1 MKYVKVIWRHE
12 NIADPIEIFM
22 ELDENDTEVRKIHL
36 YMDGHAEYADANT
49 ERPDTWLSYEPVPA
63 IEDINSDPQFKA
75 VMITKDEFE
84 KKWRDVVEA

>member
-1 MKYVKVIWRHE
+1 MNYVKSKWHHE
-12 NIADPIEIFM
+12 NPQDPVEILM
-22 ELDENDTEVRKIHL
+22 ELDDRNMEVRKIHL
-36 YMDGHAEYADANT
+36 YIDGHAEFADANT

-63 IEDINSDPQFKA
+63 IDEINSDPQFQA